1 MTTTTS
7 FRQHAPWLIAVGLS
21 LVLALAITEGTRL
34 VLEHDYRDTLATQA
48 KQRAID
54 LTAQTMNGKV
64 MGAVATLGLVSR
76 QVKADAN
83 RESSAPGDAVTEI
96 LRAVGEAN
104 QANGVFVVG
113 ANGIIRSSWAAT
125 GKENSGL
132 DIRFRS
138 YFQIAMEGKPNV
150 YAAIGTSRGMR
161 SLYFSAP
168 LYGEVSASSH
178 VIGAT
183 VARLD
188 IDQVNAVLNSWQ
200 GPAVLL
206 SPQQISF
213 ASNRDGWVD
222 SIAGEISPGKLTEIR
237 ELKQF
242 GNAFESGSPK
252 TLPFA
257 VEEDTVSFDKHR
269 YAVARE
275 AIQWNDRQGDWTLVL
290 LADLDSAM
298 PLPQRLLIGI
308 LCGTLLLAASI
319 FWLVWRRRLAHA
331 DAQRL
336 RDEVAL
342 RAHADRLESE
352 SATKTY
358 LAQLSA
364 GLHRALS
371 LSEFA
376 DKFMRHVAPRV
387 NADDG
392 AFFMVDDESERLKP
406 VGGYGALRSELETMA
421 VGQGLVDQCAKSMS
435 PVELSGALSP
445 KPADGAEKTVLLLPL
460 VAQHGRLLGITALAF
475 QSAITREK
483 RALLETTLPMAAM
496 NLEILERNLG
506 TQRQAIALQRQQANL
521 KETKAWF
528 RRIIEA
534 APDGMLVTDESGT
547 IILANPTL
555 ETMFGYG
562 AGQLIGKSIEALV
575 PSQGNEG
582 LLRNALAAQSASTES
597 HEQCG
602 VRADGLPFPIEIGI
616 SSLPALSGHEL
627 CFCASVRDITERKQA
642 AKTLDQRM
650 EELERFNRLTV
661 GREEKMIELK
671 DQINAL
677 LEQIGQPKQYK
688 IVE

>member
-1 MTTTTS
+1 M
-7 FRQHAPWLIAVGLS
+7 
-21 LVLALAITEGTRL
+21 ALAFAVVDGTRL

-64 MGAVATLGLVSR
+64 MGAVATLGLVNR
-76 QVKADAN
+76 LIKADAN
-83 RESSAPGDAVTEI
+83 RESSAPDDAVTKV

-113 ANGIIRSSWAAT
+113 ANGVIRSSWAAT
-125 GKENSGL
+125 GKPNSGL

-138 YFQIAMEGKPNV
+138 YFQMAMEGKTNV
-150 YAAIGTSRGMR
+150 YAAIGTSRGVR
-161 SLYFSAP
+161 SLYFAAP
-168 LYGEVSASSH
+168 LYGELSASSH

-188 IDQVNAVLNSWQ
+188 IDQINAVLSSWR

-206 SPQQISF
+206 SPQRISF
-213 ASNRDGWVD
+213 ASNRQDWVA
-222 SIAGEISPGKLTEIR
+222 SVAGEMPLAQLVEIR

-242 GNAFESGSPK
+242 GYVFENDHPK
-252 TLPFA
+252 TLPF
-257 VEEDTVSFDKHR
+257 VVDEDTVSFDNHR
-269 YAVARE
+269 YAVSRE
-275 AIQWNDRQGDWTLVL
+275 VVQWNDRHGDWTLVL
-290 LADLDSAM
+290 LADLDSIM
-298 PLPQRLLIGI
+298 PLPQRLLIGA
-308 LCGTLLLAASI
+308 LSGTVLLAAAM

-336 RDEVAL
+336 RAEVSL
-342 RAHADRLESE
+342 RSHADRLESE
-352 SATKTY
+352 SSTKTY

-364 GLHRALS
+364 DLHRAVS

-376 DKFMRHVAPRV
+376 EKFMLHVSPRA
-387 NADDG
+387 NAEDG
-392 AFFMVDDESERLKP
+392 VFFMVDDESGQLEP
-406 VGGYGALRSELETMA
+406 VGGYGALSSELETMA
-421 VGQGLVDQCAKSMS
+421 VGQGLVDRCAKSMS
-435 PVELSGALSP
+435 PIELSGALFP
-445 KPADGAEKTVLLLPL
+445 NPADGAEKTVLLLPL
-460 VAQHGRLLGITALAF
+460 VAQHGRLLGIIVLAL
-475 QSAITREK
+475 QSAIAPEK
-483 RALLETTLPMAAM
+483 RALLEATLPMTAM
-496 NLEILERNLG
+496 NLEILGRNLG

-521 KETKAWF
+521 RETKAWF

-534 APDGMLVTDESGT
+534 APDGILVTDENGI

-582 LLRNALAAQSASTES
+582 QLRDALAATAQSASTES

-602 VRADGLPFPIEIGI
+602 VRADGLPFPIEIGV
-616 SSLPALSGHEL
+616 SSLPALGGHEL

-642 AKTLDQRM
+642 EKNLEQRM

-661 GREEKMIELK
+661 SREEKMIELK
-671 DQINAL
+671 NQVNAL
-677 LEQIGQPKQYK
+677 LEQIGQSKQYK